1 MQLAR
6 GSLCVS
12 SRKGQTSDCAWVPGK
27 AHPLFYNAAITI
39 TTITEGWDQI
49 NNNSD
54 CFEIGWSFANDI
66 RWYFM
71 VFRWVQSLNLIH
83 TDNHKYEQKCACAQS
98 HWMHNIVV
106 YMHVHC
112 PFHKL
117 LFPRPLVWSDIW
129 YMHVSVNFELEIRRD
144 IILCETYLKAYTLY
158 IIQRPRLLAL
168 CFFFRSEK
176 KPA

>member
-39 TTITEGWDQI
+39 TTITITEGWDQI

-98 HWMHNIVV
+98 HWMHNNVV
-106 YMHVHC
+106 YMHVHSTNC
-112 PFHKL
+112 CSQGHWFGPIYDTCMYLSTLNWKYAET
-117 LFPRPLVWSDIW
+117 LF
-129 YMHVSVNFELEIRRD
+129 SVRR
-144 IILCETYLKAYTLY
+144 I
-158 IIQRPRLLAL
+158 
-168 CFFFRSEK
+168 
-176 KPA
+176 

>member
-98 HWMHNIVV
+98 HWMHNNVV
-106 YMHVHC
+106 YMHVHSTNC
-112 PFHKL
+112 FSQGHWFGPIY
-117 LFPRPLVWSDIW
+117 V

-144 IILCETYLKAYTLY
+144 IILCETYLKAYTETSS
-158 IIQRPRLLAL
+158 AGS